1 MAAHTSEPGASGV
14 GTVLRSLN
22 NNAVLVTVEG
32 QRRILMGRGIGFRRR
47 LGDDIPLAEAEEIF
61 TTRLDES
68 GRDIGAFLNDIPLE
82 VFECC
87 RAALNEIGPEL
98 PHSSQ
103 VLLLA
108 LADHLHQAIA
118 RTEQGITLSYP
129 TSWEVPHLYPQEMRW
144 GRLTVEVARRE
155 LCPALPDDEAT
166 AFAMHYVNAH
176 FTGNNLARTIELTEL
191 LNRAVEAVQRRLG
204 ADAPQ
209 DPLSVAR
216 FVTHLRYLF
225 VRIMDDAQITRRV
238 MAPPPDAHEDSIER
252 AVADVQAIVENSHG
266 VSLSDAE
273 VDYLRLH
280 ILRLSDPRA
289 PRSPRRPDA
298 AAPQ

>member
-1 MAAHTSEPGASGV
+1 MAAHTPEPGASGV

-87 RAALNEIGPEL
+87 RAALNEIGSEL
-98 PHSSQ
+98 PHVSQ

-118 RTEQGITLSYP
+118 RTAEGITLSYP
-129 TSWEVPHLYPQEMRW
+129 TSWEVPHLYPREMRW
-144 GRLTVEVARRE
+144 GRHTVEVARRQ
-155 LCPALPDDEAT
+155 LCPDLPDEEAT

-176 FTGNNLARTIELTEL
+176 FTGDNLARTIALTEL
-191 LNRAVEAVQRRLG
+191 LNNAVRAVQRSFG
-204 ADAPQ
+204 PDAPH

-225 VRIMDDAQITRRV
+225 VRIMDDAQLTRRV
-238 MAPPPDAHEDSIER
+238 MTPPPVAQEDAIER
-252 AVADVQAIVENSHG
+252 AVASVRALVEEAHHTT
-266 VSLSDAE
+266 LSAAE
-273 VDYLRLH
+273 IDYLRLH
-280 ILRLSDPRA
+280 IIRLSDPRVS
-289 PRSPRRPDA
+289 RDR
-298 AAPQ
+298 AAPAGL